1 MEKVNKLFVAVL
13 VSLTCLGIFFP
24 KQASAERISLEW
36 RAPTQQCDGSA
47 QALTGLARYNIY
59 YSRNA
64 GRADKRAQSCTT
76 NCRSVFTYTNVV
88 SITDRNATTAIITV
102 PQPGTYSVTMTAVNT
117 AGEESCYSNEV
128 SKVVTSSTPNQPLNF
143 EISFGEFGN

>member
-1 MEKVNKLFVAVL
+1 M
-13 VSLTCLGIFFP
+13 GIFFP
-24 KQASAERISLEW
+24 KQVSAERISLEW

-59 YSRNA
+59 YSRNS
-64 GRADKRAQSCTT
+64 GRTDKRAQTCTT

-102 PQPGTYSVTMTAVNT
+102 PQPGTYAVTMTVVNT
-117 AGEESCYSNEV
+117 AGQESCYSAEITRT
-128 SKVVTSSTPNQPLNF
+128 VTSSTPNRPLNF
-143 EISFGEFGN
+143 EVSLSAFK